1 MYDCSGPMLVFV
13 TQTHHPLLGHHT
25 GYIFAEYDVMYS
37 EPRELFFEHIAT
49 AQAYALKC
57 TERRNRVVRTLLRGE
72 KVEEMHQVPPMRL
85 VLNPDHKPERL
96 CSQSFLTS
104 LFDYGDF
111 PDAPEIDGGQPS
123 SEPEPVR
130 KAIAAR
136 KAAEYRKRRRR
147 LSLSTR
153 LRRALADVNFF
164 GEDL

>member
-57 TERRNRVVRTLLRGE
+57 TERRNRVVRTLLRGT
-72 KVEEMHQVPPMRL
+72 KMVETHPVPPMQL
-85 VLNPDHKPERL
+85 VLDPDLKPERL
-96 CSQSFLTS
+96 CAQSFLTS

-130 KAIAAR
+130 KATAAR
-136 KAAEYRKRRRR
+136 KAAEYRKRK
-147 LSLSTR
+147 L
-153 LRRALADVNFF
+153 RALADVNFF

>member
-57 TERRNRVVRTLLRGE
+57 TERRNRVVRTLLWGE

-96 CSQSFLTS
+96 CALSFLGA
-104 LFDYGDF
+104 LFDDGHF
-111 PDAPEIDGGQPS
+111 PSPPEIGDKTPGTPRPS
-123 SEPEPVR
+123 R
-130 KAIAAR
+130 DAIAAR
-136 KAAEYRKRRRR
+136 KAAEYRKRK
-147 LSLSTR
+147 L
-153 LRRALADVNFF
+153 RALADVNFF